1 MERLEGKVAVVTGA
15 ASGIGR
21 SLAACCA
28 GEGMKVVMADI
39 EQPAL
44 DAAVA
49 AMPAGAEVVA
59 TRCDVS
65 SAEQIEALRD
75 TAFEAFGSV
84 HLVCNNAGVGGGGPM
99 AAMDIDAWRWVIDVD
114 LWSVIHGVRVFLP
127 VLLAQGEGHIVNTAS
142 VAGLFSAPFMGP
154 YNVAK
159 YGVVALS
166 ETLFGELAAESSPV
180 GVSVLCPSWVKTNI
194 ATSARNRPGAD
205 GDEVDALG
213 EIVQTFIDRGID
225 PDEVAAKVIDAVRAR
240 QFWIITHEDTNPAVT
255 RRSASIIDRTDPPLL
270 MH

>member
-1 MERLEGKVAVVTGA
+1 MENLSGKVAVVTGA

-21 SLAACCA
+21 SMAIRFA

-39 EQPAL
+39 EQGPL
-44 DAAVA
+44 DDAVA

-65 SAEQIEALRD
+65 SPSEIEALLATTLD
-75 TAFEAFGSV
+75 AFGAV

-99 AAMDIDAWRWVIDVD
+99 SAMDIDAWKWVIDVD
-114 LWSVIHGVRVFLP
+114 LWSVVHGVRVFLP
-127 VLLAQGEGHIVNTAS
+127 VLQAQGEGHIVNTAS
-142 VAGLFSAPFMGP
+142 VAGLFAAPFMGP

-166 ETLFGELAAESSPV
+166 ETLFNELVAESSPV

-194 ATSARNRPGAD
+194 ATSARNRPGAAA
-205 GDEVDALG
+205 DEVDALG

-225 PDEVAAKVIDAVRAR
+225 PDVVADRVVEAVRSR
-240 QFWIITHEDTNPAVT
+240 QFWIITHDDTNAAV
-255 RRSASIIDRTDPPLL
+255 RRRADSIVNRTDPPLL